1 MYKKLMGAAMAI
13 TLAGAVLF
21 SGCSSKAGEGVKET
35 SGESMI
41 QDVDSEVKLG
51 EYKGLSVTVD
61 EVPDVTE
68 DEVTDAVM
76 AAVENASVTGEI
88 TDRAVA
94 AGDTVNVDY
103 IGYMDGEEIPDSSV
117 EDYNILIGSGVF
129 FNGAENSL
137 IGVMPGETAS
147 ISVTYPEGYPQ
158 EDLVGKNAVYQV
170 TVNYIVSEEQAELT
184 DEFVSQISDCQTV
197 DEYRQM
203 VREALEAS
211 RENEREQNKRNAV
224 WDKVLDNAQVVAYN
238 SGEVQEIV
246 DQYTSYDQSA
256 AQDFEMSLEDYV
268 QTYQG
273 VTMDEYTAAI
283 EDIAKQK
290 IKERLV
296 IDAIAQAENING
308 DNATDEEILR
318 CSQQQGYDTV
328 DDYKQD
334 RGSDGIAEDVKGL
347 RVVDFVVD
355 CAQITQKQ
363 E

>member
-1 MYKKLMGAAMAI
+1 MDKKLIGAIMAFS
-13 TLAGAVLF
+13 LAGSLLF
-21 SGCSSKAGEGVKET
+21 SGCSSKNQNTGEQTAE
-35 SGESMI
+35 ESMI
-41 QDVDSEVKLG
+41 QDVESEVTLG
-51 EYKGLSVTVD
+51 EYKGLPVTV
-61 EVPDVTE
+61 EKLPDVTD

-94 AGDTVNVDY
+94 SGDTVNVDY
-103 IGYMDGEEIPDSSV
+103 TGYMDGEEIPESSV

-129 FNGAENSL
+129 FNGAESSL
-137 IGVMPGETAS
+137 IGVMPGETAN

-203 VREALEAS
+203 VREALETS
-211 RENEREQNKRNAV
+211 RENEREQNRRNAV
-224 WDKVLDNAQVVAYN
+224 WDKVLENAQVVAYN

-256 AQDFEMSLEDYV
+256 ARDFEMSLEDYV

-283 EDIAKQK
+283 EDIAKQE

-308 DNATDEEILR
+308 DNATDEEIQK
-318 CSQQQGYDTV
+318 CSQQQGYDAV
-328 DDYKQD
+328 DAYKRD
-334 RGSDGIAEDVKGL
+334 RGSDGMAEDVKGL

-355 CAQITQKQ
+355 SAQIT
-363 E
+363 EE

>member
-1 MYKKLMGAAMAI
+1 MYKKLIGAVMALA
-13 TLAGAVLF
+13 LAGSLLF
-21 SGCSSKAGEGVKET
+21 SGCSSQSQETGEQT
-35 SGESMI
+35 ADESMI

-51 EYKGLSVTVD
+51 EYKGLSVTV
-61 EVPDVTE
+61 EKLPDVT
-68 DEVTDAVM
+68 DDDVTDAVM
-76 AAVENASVTGEI
+76 SAVENASVTGKI

-94 AGDTVNVDY
+94 SGDTVNVDY
-103 IGYMDGEEIPDSSV
+103 TGYMEGEEIPESSV

-129 FNGAENSL
+129 FNGAESGL

-158 EDLVGKNAVYQV
+158 EDLAGENAVFQV
-170 TVNYIVSEEQAELT
+170 TVNYIVSEQQAELN

-203 VREALEAS
+203 VREALEES
-211 RENEREQNKRNAV
+211 RENEREQSRRNAV
-224 WDKVLDNAQVVAYN
+224 WDKVMDNAQVVSYN
-238 SGEVQEIV
+238 SGEIQEIV
-246 DQYTSYDQSA
+246 DQYTSYDQSI

-273 VTMDEYTAAI
+273 VTMDEYTSAI
-283 EDIAKQK
+283 EDIAKQE

-308 DNATDEEILR
+308 DNMTDEEIRR
-318 CSQQQGYDTV
+318 CSQQQGYDNEE
-328 DDYKQD
+328 DYRKD
-334 RGSDGIAEDVKGL
+334 RNSDSMAEDVKGL

-355 CAQITQKQ
+355 SAQIK
-363 E
+363 EE